1 MSLLCLFPYICKNG
15 KDLVKFELKK
25 YLMLMMFYISLIKSN
40 YIMLSYPGLL
50 LRQCNLYAWKDWVA
64 RTRLI
69 LYCKKQLLYNI
80 FLVAVL
86 DQRCLFLLLIFV
98 LKLGCEIFIGLPF
111 FFFFFFLT
119 YNDRH

>member
-1 MSLLCLFPYICKNG
+1 
-15 KDLVKFELKK
+15 
-25 YLMLMMFYISLIKSN
+25 
-40 YIMLSYPGLL
+40 MLSYPGLL
-50 LRQCNLYAWKDWVA
+50 LRRCNLYAWKDWVA
-64 RTRLI
+64 RPRLI

-111 FFFFFFLT
+111 FFFFFSLHT
-119 YNDRH
+119 MIVIKLISMLLGHVYDMSSRIRTI